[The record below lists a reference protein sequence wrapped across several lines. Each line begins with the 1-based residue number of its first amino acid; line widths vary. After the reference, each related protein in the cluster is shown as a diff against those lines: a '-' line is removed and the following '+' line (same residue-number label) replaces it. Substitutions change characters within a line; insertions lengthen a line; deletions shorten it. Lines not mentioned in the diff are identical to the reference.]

1 MRNVFDQVPAVLLGM
16 MGVDEEYQSAG
27 LGADLLCDA
36 ILNASEIANLA
47 GARTLVVD
55 PADEDAAGFTSI
67 SASLDCRAPT
77 AWRSASVRH
86 RAAGNGGYRLR
97 SKTVSLL

>member
-16 MGVDEEYQSAG
+16 MGVDEEYQGAG

-36 ILNASEIANLA
+36 ILNVSKIANLA

-55 PADEDAAGFTSI
+55 PADEDAAGFSMKGAAI
-67 SASLDCRAPT
+67 HGIEQRSHKNSVLIIGARPLPAS
-77 AWRSASVRH
+77 
-86 RAAGNGGYRLR
+86 
-97 SKTVSLL
+97 K